1 MAVVPADKE
10 LNLKALAAASGNHK
24 VRLVPVKDLEK
35 LTGYVRGESRHLALR
50 KHTQS
55 MLMKLSINSIVS
67 RFHREFVECRFS
79 SRLQIM

>member
-24 VRLVPVKDLEK
+24 VRLIPVKDLEK

-55 MLMKLSINSIVS
+55 MLTKAFSCAPLASLRANDSKL
-67 RFHREFVECRFS
+67 RK
-79 SRLQIM
+79 